1 MLGEFKSD
9 KFLFEKVKLANI
21 LPVENLNHLS

>member
-1 MLGEFKSD
+1 MLGEFKID

-21 LPVENLNHLS
+21 LPAENLNHLS